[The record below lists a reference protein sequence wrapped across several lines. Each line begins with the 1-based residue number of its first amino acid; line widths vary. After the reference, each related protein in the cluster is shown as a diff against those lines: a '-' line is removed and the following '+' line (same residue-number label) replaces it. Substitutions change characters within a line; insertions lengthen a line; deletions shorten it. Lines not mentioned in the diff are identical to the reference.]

1 MPKNLLC
8 LPYLGRQVVFAREQ
22 VAVWP
27 SSRQRIP
34 GRLSLVK
41 QCGVVFLTW
50 LPSGAGRSGTATAR
64 PSPATGEGMFLYL
77 PAFVSPGGKLGN
89 SGSSSFAVA
98 LQETGA
104 DHHSSAVLPA
114 TDVPVPCIN
123 AILH

>member
-50 LPSGAGRSGTATAR
+50 LPSGGGRAGATMAR
-64 PSPATGEGMFLYL
+64 PSPATGEGLFLYL
-77 PAFVSPGGKLGN
+77 PVVFLRAGN
-89 SGSSSFAVA
+89 QVIAVA
-98 LQETGA
+98 VVVYLQETGA
-104 DHHSSAVLPA
+104 DHP
-114 TDVPVPCIN
+114 PF
-123 AILH
+123 